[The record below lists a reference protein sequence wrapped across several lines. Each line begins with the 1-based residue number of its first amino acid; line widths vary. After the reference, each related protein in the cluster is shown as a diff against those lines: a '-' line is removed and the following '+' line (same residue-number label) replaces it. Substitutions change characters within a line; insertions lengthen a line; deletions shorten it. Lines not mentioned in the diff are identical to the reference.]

1 MYVTITHFKGGVGK
15 TTTAVHLATFL
26 YDYGPTVLIDGDPNR
41 SATIWKSK
49 GNVRESVL
57 GGKNL
62 PFAVVDR
69 EEAPYQAR
77 NYTHVVTD
85 TEARPG
91 FADFEKLARGC
102 DLLIIP
108 SDPYDMESEAL
119 KNTIAALHD
128 ARVPAERYRVLLT
141 KVPPAPEDEAGEL
154 RKLLTAAGIPLFKA
168 EIPYLKCFK
177 KAFTQGVIVRDVP
190 DLRAARAWRAYQ
202 LIGKEI
208 IQK

>member
-26 YDYGPTVLIDGDPNR
+26 QEYGPAVLVDGDPNR
-41 SATIWKSK
+41 SATIWKAK
-49 GNVRESVL
+49 GGQE
-57 GGKNL
+57 GL

-69 EEAPYQAR
+69 EEAAYQCR
-77 NYTHVVTD
+77 NYTHVIID

-119 KNTIAALHD
+119 KQTIAALNSAH
-128 ARVPAERYRVLLT
+128 VPASRYRVLLT
-141 KVPPAPEDEAGEL
+141 KVPPAPEDEACEL
-154 RKLLTAAGIPLFKA
+154 RKMLTTAGIPVFKA

-177 KAFTQGVIVRDVP
+177 RAFTQGVPVRDVADP
-190 DLRAARAWRAYQ
+190 RAGRAWQAYQ
-202 LIGKEI
+202 LTGKEI
-208 IQK
+208 LHK